1 MCAMATRQETLDAVR
16 AALPV
21 MVGYVSIG
29 LPCGIMEQQ
38 AGPDVVQALML
49 SCLLYSGAGQFMIS
63 GMWMAGSPVAA
74 IVASVSAVSARQVLY
89 GVSLSKYIDTVKKR
103 LALLFAL
110 GVTDETFGVN
120 VQRLELGSWTITQA
134 LLVNALCCASWTSAN
149 VMGVLL
155 GSVVSIPTAVG
166 AFAMTSIFVCLLF
179 SQKRN
184 TLNIVVACT
193 AVIGVILCKLVGLS
207 NPAIVVGAVVGV
219 VAGLAYLRGR
229 GEVG

>member
-1 MCAMATRQETLDAVR
+1 MDTRRETLDAVR

-38 AGPDVVQALML
+38 AGLGVLQTIML
-49 SCLLYSGAGQFMIS
+49 SCLFYSGAGQFMIS
-63 GMWMAGSPVAA
+63 GMWMAGSPVSA
-74 IVASVSAVSARQVLY
+74 IIASVSAVSARQVLY
-89 GVSLSKYIDTVKKR
+89 AASLSKYIDAVKKR

-120 VQRLELGSWTITQA
+120 VQRFESGPWTTSQA
-134 LLVNALCCASWTSAN
+134 LLVNLLCCASWTVAN
-149 VMGVLL
+149 VAGVLL

-179 SQKRN
+179 TQKKSV
-184 TLNIVVACT
+184 LNAVVAC
-193 AVIGVILCKLVGLS
+193 AAFAGVIVCKLVGLS
-207 NPAIVVGAVVGV
+207 NPAIVAGAAVGV
-219 VAGLAYLRGR
+219 VTGLAYLRGR
-229 GEVG
+229 GKGR

>member
-1 MCAMATRQETLDAVR
+1 
-16 AALPV
+16 
-21 MVGYVSIG
+21 MVS
-29 LPCGIMEQQ
+29 
-38 AGPDVVQALML
+38 
-49 SCLLYSGAGQFMIS
+49 
-63 GMWMAGSPVAA
+63 SPVAA

-134 LLVNALCCASWTSAN
+134 LLVNALCCATSAN

-166 AFAMTSIFVCLLF
+166 AFAMTSIFVCLLLAKE
-179 SQKRN
+179 KRW
-184 TLNIVVACT
+184 A
-193 AVIGVILCKLVGLS
+193 S
-207 NPAIVVGAVVGV
+207 W
-219 VAGLAYLRGR
+219 
-229 GEVG
+229 